1 MLASFYSF
9 TWWQALVQLGL
20 YFAPCIVGAALG
32 VRGGTAG
39 TRGNALVIAS
49 MVGMLITVAALCGML
64 RKETI
69 LTLLLP
75 PVAGGLVSFGLARWL
90 AR

>member
-32 VRGGTAG
+32 
-39 TRGNALVIAS
+39 
-49 MVGMLITVAALCGML
+49 VGMLITVAALCGML